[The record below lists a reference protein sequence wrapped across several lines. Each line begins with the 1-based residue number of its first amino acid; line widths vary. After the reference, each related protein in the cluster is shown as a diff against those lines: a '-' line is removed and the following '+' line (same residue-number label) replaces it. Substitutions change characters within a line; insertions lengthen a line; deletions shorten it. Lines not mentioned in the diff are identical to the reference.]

1 MGLICIKAGTA
12 KDTLNQAMTKKTDRA
27 ADLLAKYDRRVP
39 RYTSYPTAVQFTPA
53 VQGDRYRTWLGGL
66 DPALPLSLYIHI
78 PFCDSLCWFCGCN
91 TKVVRRYA
99 PIAAYMELV
108 LRELDLVADL
118 LPGSGDTGR
127 HKVCHVHLGGG
138 TPTILE
144 PADMERLFARLR
156 ARFDLLPDA
165 DIAVENDPR
174 EFNQDLVETMA
185 RVGVNRASL
194 GLQDVN
200 LQVQQ
205 AVNRVQSIDE
215 TTRVAQALRGA
226 GIGSINIDLMYGLP
240 YQSVARVLTSIEA
253 VLELAPDRVCLF
265 GYAHVPW
272 MKKHQRLIDEAGLPD
287 GEERFAQ
294 YKAASER
301 LQEAGYV
308 WIGLDH
314 FARPGDDIAKALQ
327 DRTLRRNFQGYT
339 TDDAPVRLGFGPSA
353 IGMLPQG
360 FVQNEVPMHAYREAV
375 EAGALPVARGL
386 ALSEDDRLRGTVI
399 EQLMCFLDVDLN
411 TIAQRFEADPAVFAD
426 NLTELGDMVA
436 DGLVEIDGWRVR
448 VTEAGR
454 PFLRTACAAFDPY
467 LEPAAT
473 RHAQAV

>member
-1 MGLICIKAGTA
+1 
-12 KDTLNQAMTKKTDRA
+12 MTRKTDRA
-27 ADLLAKYDRRVP
+27 TSLLAKYDRRVP

-53 VQGDRYRTWLGGL
+53 VQGDRYRAWLGELG
-66 DPALPLSLYIHI
+66 PTPPLSLYFHI
-78 PFCDSLCWFCGCN
+78 PFCDSLCWFCGCH

-99 PIAAYMELV
+99 PIATYLDLL

-118 LPGSGDTGR
+118 LPGR

-144 PADMERLFARLR
+144 PADMERLFERLR

-165 DIAVENDPR
+165 DIAIENDPR
-174 EFNQDLVETMA
+174 AFNQDLFETMA
-185 RVGVNRASL
+185 RVGINRASL

-200 LQVQQ
+200 IQVQRV
-205 AVNRVQSIDE
+205 VNRVQSIDE
-215 TTRVAQALRGA
+215 TRRVAEALRGA

-240 YQSVARVLTSIEA
+240 YQTVARVLGSIEA
-253 VLELAPDRVCLF
+253 TLDLAPDRVCLF

-272 MKKHQRLIDEAGLPD
+272 MKKHQRLIDEARLPD
-287 GEERFAQ
+287 AAERFAQ
-294 YKAASER
+294 YLAAAER
-301 LQEAGYV
+301 LQEAGYL

-314 FARPGDDIAKALQ
+314 FARRGDDLAKATRDQ
-327 DRTLRRNFQGYT
+327 TLRRNFQGYT

-360 FVQNEVPMHAYREAV
+360 LVQNEVSMKAYRDAIEV
-375 EAGALPVARGL
+375 GVLPVARGL
-386 ALSEDDRLRGTVI
+386 ALTADDRLRGAVI
-399 EQLMCFLDVDLN
+399 EWLMCFLEADLGA
-411 TIAQRFEADPAVFAD
+411 IAQSFEADPRVCA
-426 NLTELGDMVA
+426 GDLAALQEMAA

-454 PFLRTACAAFDPY
+454 PFLRTACAAFDSY
-467 LEPAAT
+467 LEPDAV

>member
-1 MGLICIKAGTA
+1 
-12 KDTLNQAMTKKTDRA
+12 MTKKTNRA
-27 ADLLAKYDRRVP
+27 NSLLAKYDRRVP
-39 RYTSYPTAVQFTPA
+39 RYTSYPTAVQFAPE
-53 VQGDRYRTWLGGL
+53 VRGDRYRVWLGGL
-66 DPALPLSLYIHI
+66 DPALPLSLYFHI
-78 PFCDSLCWFCGCN
+78 PFCDSLCWFCGCH

-99 PIAAYMELV
+99 PIAAYMELL
-108 LRELDLVADL
+108 LRELDLIADL
-118 LPGSGDTGR
+118 LPGR
-127 HKVCHVHLGGG
+127 HKVCHIHLGGG

-144 PADMERLFARLR
+144 PADMERLFERLR

-165 DIAVENDPR
+165 DIAIESDPR
-174 EFNQDLVETMA
+174 EFNQDLIATMA

-200 LQVQQ
+200 IQVQQ

-215 TTRVAQALRGA
+215 TRRVAQALRGA

-240 YQSVARVLTSIEA
+240 YQTVARVLTSIEA
-253 VLELAPDRVCLF
+253 TLELAPDRVCLF

-287 GEERFAQ
+287 AEERFAQ
-294 YKAASER
+294 YLAAAKR
-301 LQEAGYV
+301 LQEAGYQ

-314 FARPGDDIAKALQ
+314 FARPGDDIAQAARDK
-327 DRTLRRNFQGYT
+327 TLHRNFQGYT

-360 FVQNEVPMHAYREAV
+360 FVQNEVPMNVYRDAI
-375 EAGALPVARGL
+375 EAGTPPIARGL
-386 ALSEDDRLRGTVI
+386 ALTEDDRLRGAVI
-399 EQLMCFLDVDLN
+399 EQLMCFLEVDLGA
-411 TIAQRFEADPAVFAD
+411 IAHGFEADPRVFTGA
-426 NLTELGDMVA
+426 LATLEEMAA

-454 PFLRTACAAFDPY
+454 PFLRTACAAFDCY

>member
-1 MGLICIKAGTA
+1 
-12 KDTLNQAMTKKTDRA
+12 MTKKTDRGA
-27 ADLLAKYDRRVP
+27 SLLAKYDRRVP
-39 RYTSYPTAVQFTPA
+39 RYTSYPTAPQFTSA
-53 VQGDRYRTWLGGL
+53 VRGDSYRAWLAGL
-66 DPALPLSLYIHI
+66 DPSLPLSLYFHI
-78 PFCDSLCWFCGCN
+78 PFCDSLCWFCGCH

-99 PIAAYMELV
+99 PIAAYMELL

-118 LPGSGDTGR
+118 LPGR
-127 HKVCHVHLGGG
+127 HKVCHIHLGGG

-144 PADMERLFARLR
+144 PADMERLFERLR

-165 DIAVENDPR
+165 DIAIENDPR

-194 GLQDVN
+194 GLQDIN
-200 LQVQQ
+200 IQVQQ
-205 AVNRVQSIDE
+205 AVNRVQSMDE
-215 TTRVAQALRGA
+215 TRRVAQALRDA

-240 YQSVARVLTSIEA
+240 YQTVARVLSSIEA
-253 VLELAPDRVCLF
+253 VLELAPERVCLF

-287 GEERFAQ
+287 AAERFVQ
-294 YKAASER
+294 YLAAAER
-301 LQEAGYV
+301 LKEAGYV

-314 FARPGDDIAKALQ
+314 FARPGDDIAKAAR
-327 DRTLRRNFQGYT
+327 DKTLHRNFQGYT

-360 FVQNEVPMHAYREAV
+360 FVQNEVPMNVYSDAI
-375 EAGALPVARGL
+375 EAGVPPVARGL
-386 ALSEDDRLRGTVI
+386 ALTGDDRLRGAII
-399 EQLMCFLDVDLN
+399 EQLMCFLEVDLGA
-411 TIAQRFEADPAVFAD
+411 IAHDFAADPQVFARD
-426 NLTELGDMVA
+426 LAALDEMVA

-454 PFLRTACAAFDPY
+454 PFLRTACAAFDSY
-467 LEPAAT
+467 LEPATT

>member
-1 MGLICIKAGTA
+1 
-12 KDTLNQAMTKKTDRA
+12 
-27 ADLLAKYDRRVP
+27 
-39 RYTSYPTAVQFTPA
+39 
-53 VQGDRYRTWLGGL
+53 
-66 DPALPLSLYIHI
+66 
-78 PFCDSLCWFCGCN
+78 
-91 TKVVRRYA
+91 
-99 PIAAYMELV
+99 
-108 LRELDLVADL
+108 
-118 LPGSGDTGR
+118 
-127 HKVCHVHLGGG
+127 
-138 TPTILE
+138 
-144 PADMERLFARLR
+144 MERLFAHLR

-200 LQVQQ
+200 IQVQK

-215 TTRVAQALRGA
+215 TARVARALRGA

-253 VLELAPDRVCLF
+253 TLDLAPDRVCLF

-287 GEERFAQ
+287 AEERFAQ
-294 YKAASER
+294 YRAAAGR

-314 FARPGDDIAKALQ
+314 FARPDDDLAKAAR
-327 DRTLRRNFQGYT
+327 DRTLHRNFQGYT

-360 FVQNEVPMHAYREAV
+360 FVQNEVPLHAYREAV

-386 ALSEDDRLRGTVI
+386 ALSADDRLRGAVI
-399 EQLMCFLDVDLN
+399 EQLMCFLEVDLD
-411 TIAQRFEADPAVFAD
+411 TIAGRFETDPGVFAD
-426 NLTELGDMVA
+426 DLTKLVDMVT

-454 PFLRTACAAFDPY
+454 PFLRTVCAAFDPY
-467 LEPAAT
+467 LEATAT

>member
-1 MGLICIKAGTA
+1 MA
-12 KDTLNQAMTKKTDRA
+12 R
-27 ADLLAKYDRRVP
+27 DLLAKYDRRVP
-39 RYTSYPTAVQFTPA
+39 RYTSFPTAVQFTPA
-53 VQGDRYRTWLGGL
+53 VGAANYRAWLGSL
-66 DPALPLSLYIHI
+66 DPALPLSLYFHI
-78 PFCDSLCWFCGCN
+78 PFCDSLCWFCGCH

-99 PIAAYMELV
+99 PIAAYMEVMLG
-108 LRELDLVADL
+108 ELDRVADL
-118 LPGSGDTGR
+118 LPGR

-144 PADMERLFARLR
+144 PADMERLFGRMR
-156 ARFDLLPDA
+156 ARFDVLPDA

-174 EFNQDLVETMA
+174 EFNQGLVETMV

-200 LQVQQ
+200 PQVQQ
-205 AVNRVQSIDE
+205 AVNRVQSMDE
-215 TTRVAQALRGA
+215 TKRVAQALRGA
-226 GIGSINIDLMYGLP
+226 GIDSINIDLMYGLP
-240 YQSVARVLTSIEA
+240 YQTVARVLTTIETA
-253 VLELAPDRVCLF
+253 LELAPDRICLF

-272 MKKHQRLIDEAGLPD
+272 MKKHQRLIDEAGLP
-287 GEERFAQ
+287 GAEERFAQ
-294 YKAASER
+294 YMAAAKR
-301 LQEAGYV
+301 LQAAGYL

-314 FARPGDDIAKALQ
+314 FARPDDALA
-327 DRTLRRNFQGYT
+327 RATRNKTLHRNFQGYT
-339 TDDAPVRLGFGPSA
+339 TDDALVRLGFGPSA

-360 FVQNEVPMHAYREAV
+360 FVQNQVPMHAYREAL
-375 EAGALPVARGL
+375 ETGMLPIARGL
-386 ALSEDDRLRGTVI
+386 TLTEDDRLRGAVI
-399 EQLMCFLDVDLN
+399 EQLMCFLDVDLGA
-411 TIAQRFEADPAVFAD
+411 ICHDFGADPRLFAGEIAALD
-426 NLTELGDMVA
+426 EMVA

>member
-1 MGLICIKAGTA
+1 
-12 KDTLNQAMTKKTDRA
+12 MTKKTDRA
-27 ADLLAKYDRRVP
+27 TSLLAKYDRRVP

-53 VQGDRYRTWLGGL
+53 VQGERYRAWLGDF
-66 DPALPLSLYIHI
+66 DPTLSLSLYFHI
-78 PFCDSLCWFCGCN
+78 PFCDSLCWFCGCH

-99 PIAAYMELV
+99 PIAAYMDLL

-118 LPGSGDTGR
+118 LPGR

-144 PADMERLFARLR
+144 PADLERLFERLR

-165 DIAVENDPR
+165 DIAIENDPR

-200 LQVQQ
+200 IQVQR
-205 AVNRVQSIDE
+205 AVNRVQSIEE
-215 TTRVAQALRGA
+215 TKRVAQALRGA

-240 YQSVARVLTSIEA
+240 YQTVARVLSSIEA
-253 VLELAPDRVCLF
+253 ALDLAPERICLF

-287 GEERFAQ
+287 AAERFAQ
-294 YKAASER
+294 YLAAAER
-301 LQEAGYV
+301 LQEAGYL

-314 FARPGDDIAKALQ
+314 FARPGDDLAEAARDK
-327 DRTLRRNFQGYT
+327 TLHRNFQGYT

-360 FVQNEVPMHAYREAV
+360 FVQNQVPMNLYRDAI
-375 EAGALPVARGL
+375 EAGALPVARGV
-386 ALSEDDRLRGTVI
+386 ALTADDRLRGAVI
-399 EQLMCFLDVDLN
+399 ERLMCFLEVDLGA
-411 TIAQRFEADPAVFAD
+411 IAQSFEADPRAF
-426 NLTELGDMVA
+426 TGDLAALEEMAA

-448 VTEAGR
+448 VSEAGR

-467 LEPAAT
+467 LEAAAT

>member
-1 MGLICIKAGTA
+1 
-12 KDTLNQAMTKKTDRA
+12 MTRKTDRA
-27 ADLLAKYDRRVP
+27 ARLLARYDRRVP

-53 VQGDRYRTWLGGL
+53 VQGDRYRAWLGDL
-66 DPALPLSLYIHI
+66 DPALPLSLYFHI
-78 PFCDSLCWFCGCN
+78 PFCDSLCWFCGCH

-99 PIAAYMELV
+99 PIAAYLELL
-108 LRELDLVADL
+108 LRELDRVADL
-118 LPGSGDTGR
+118 LPGSVETGR

-144 PADMERLFARLR
+144 PADMARLFARLR

-165 DIAVENDPR
+165 DIAIENDPR
-174 EFNQDLVETMA
+174 AFNQDLVETLA

-200 LQVQQ
+200 IQVQR

-215 TTRVAQALRGA
+215 TRRVARALRGA
-226 GIGSINIDLMYGLP
+226 GIASINIDLMYGLP
-240 YQSVARVLTSIEA
+240 YQTVARVLSSIEA
-253 VLELAPDRVCLF
+253 ALELAPERVCLF

-272 MKKHQRLIDEAGLPD
+272 MKKHQRLIDEASLPD
-287 GEERFAQ
+287 AEERFAQ
-294 YKAASER
+294 YLAAAER
-301 LQEAGYV
+301 LQEAGYL

-314 FARPGDDIAKALQ
+314 FARPGDALAKAAR
-327 DRTLRRNFQGYT
+327 DRTLHRNFQGYT
-339 TDDAPVRLGFGPSA
+339 TDSAPVRLGFGPSA

-360 FVQNEVPMHAYREAV
+360 LVQNVVPMKAYRDAI

-386 ALSEDDRLRGTVI
+386 ALTEDDRLRGAAI
-399 EQLMCFLDVDLN
+399 EQLMCFLEVDLDA
-411 TIAQRFEADPAVFAD
+411 IAQSFEADPRVFA
-426 NLTELGDMVA
+426 GDLARLEEMAA

-454 PFLRTACAAFDPY
+454 PFLRTACAAFDCY

>member
-1 MGLICIKAGTA
+1 
-12 KDTLNQAMTKKTDRA
+12 MTKPTNRTLS
-27 ADLLAKYDRRVP
+27 LLAKYDRRVP

-53 VQGDRYRTWLGGL
+53 VRGDRYRAWLGGL
-66 DPALPLSLYIHI
+66 DPALPLSLYFHI
-78 PFCDSLCWFCGCN
+78 PFCDSLCWFCGCH

-99 PIAAYMELV
+99 PIAAYLDLL
-108 LRELDLVADL
+108 LRELDGVADL
-118 LPGSGDTGR
+118 LPGR

-144 PADMERLFARLR
+144 PADMERLFERLR

-165 DIAVENDPR
+165 DIAIENDPR
-174 EFNQDLVETMA
+174 EFNRDLVETLA

-200 LQVQQ
+200 AQVQQ
-205 AVNRVQSIDE
+205 AVNRVQSVDE
-215 TTRVAQALRGA
+215 TMRVAEALRGA

-240 YQSVARVLTSIEA
+240 YQTVARVLTSIEA

-287 GEERFAQ
+287 AEERFAQ
-294 YKAASER
+294 YLAAAQR
-301 LQEAGYV
+301 LQEAGYL

-314 FARPGDDIAKALQ
+314 FARPGDDLAVAAGAK
-327 DRTLRRNFQGYT
+327 TLHRNFQGYT

-360 FVQNEVPMHAYREAV
+360 FVQNEVPMHAYRDAI

-386 ALSEDDRLRGTVI
+386 ALTEDDRLRGAAI
-399 EQLMCFLDVDLN
+399 EQLMCFLEVDLGA
-411 TIAQRFEADPAVFAD
+411 IARSFEADPRVFTSDLAA
-426 NLTELGDMVA
+426 LEEMVA
-436 DGLVEIDGWRVR
+436 DDLVEIDGWRVR

-454 PFLRTACAAFDPY
+454 PFLRTACAAFDCY

>member
-1 MGLICIKAGTA
+1 M
-12 KDTLNQAMTKKTDRA
+12 MKKTDRV
-27 ADLLAKYDRRVP
+27 DRLLAKYDRRVP
-39 RYTSYPTAVQFTPA
+39 RYTSYPTAPQFTKA
-53 VQGDRYRTWLGGL
+53 VQGERYRAWLGGL
-66 DPALPLSLYIHI
+66 DPALPLSLYFHI
-78 PFCDSLCWFCGCN
+78 PFCDSLCWFCGCH
-91 TKVVRRYA
+91 TKVVRRYS
-99 PIAAYMELV
+99 PIAAYMELL

-118 LPGSGDTGR
+118 LPGSDKTGR

-144 PADMERLFARLR
+144 PADMERLFERLR

-165 DIAVENDPR
+165 DIAIENDPR

-200 LQVQQ
+200 IQVQQ
-205 AVNRVQSIDE
+205 AINRVQSIDE
-215 TTRVAQALRGA
+215 TRRVAQALRGA
-226 GIGSINIDLMYGLP
+226 GIGSVNIDLMYGLP
-240 YQSVARVLTSIEA
+240 YQTVSRVLTSIEA
-253 VLELAPDRVCLF
+253 AIELVPERVCLF

-287 GEERFAQ
+287 SAERFAQ
-294 YKAASER
+294 YLAAAGR
-301 LQEAGYV
+301 LKEAGYV

-314 FARPGDDIAKALQ
+314 FALPGDDIAKAA
-327 DRTLRRNFQGYT
+327 REKTLHRNFQGYT

-360 FVQNEVPMHAYREAV
+360 FVQNEVSMNLYRDAIG
-375 EAGALPVARGL
+375 AGALPVARGL
-386 ALSEDDRLRGTVI
+386 ALTEEDRLRGAVI
-399 EQLMCFLDVDLN
+399 EQLMCFLEVDLG
-411 TIAQRFEADPAVFAD
+411 AVAHGFAVDPQVFASD
-426 NLTELGDMVA
+426 LAALEEMVA

-454 PFLRTACAAFDPY
+454 PFLRTACAAFDSY
-467 LEPAAT
+467 LEPDAV

>member
-1 MGLICIKAGTA
+1 
-12 KDTLNQAMTKKTDRA
+12 MTRKTDRA
-27 ADLLAKYDRRVP
+27 TSLLAKYDRRVP

-53 VQGDRYRTWLGGL
+53 VQGDRYRAWLGELG
-66 DPALPLSLYIHI
+66 PTPPLSLYFHI
-78 PFCDSLCWFCGCN
+78 PFCDSLCWFCGCH

-99 PIAAYMELV
+99 PIATYLDLL

-118 LPGSGDTGR
+118 LPGR

-144 PADMERLFARLR
+144 PADMERLFERLR

-165 DIAVENDPR
+165 DIAIENDPR
-174 EFNQDLVETMA
+174 AFNQDLFETMA
-185 RVGVNRASL
+185 RVGINRTSL

-200 LQVQQ
+200 IQVQRV
-205 AVNRVQSIDE
+205 VNRVQSIDE
-215 TTRVAQALRGA
+215 TRRVAEALRGA

-240 YQSVARVLTSIEA
+240 YQTVARVLGSIEA
-253 VLELAPDRVCLF
+253 TLDLAPDRVCLF

-272 MKKHQRLIDEAGLPD
+272 MKKHQRLIDEARLPD
-287 GEERFAQ
+287 AAERFAQ
-294 YKAASER
+294 YLAAAER
-301 LQEAGYV
+301 LQEAGYL

-314 FARPGDDIAKALQ
+314 FARRGDDLAKATRDQ
-327 DRTLRRNFQGYT
+327 TLRRNFQGYT

-360 FVQNEVPMHAYREAV
+360 LVQNEVSMKAYRDAIEV
-375 EAGALPVARGL
+375 GVLPVARGL
-386 ALSEDDRLRGTVI
+386 ALTADDRLRGAVI
-399 EQLMCFLDVDLN
+399 EWLMCFLDADLGA
-411 TIAQRFEADPAVFAD
+411 IAQSFEADPRVCA
-426 NLTELGDMVA
+426 GDLAALQEMAA

-454 PFLRTACAAFDPY
+454 PFLRTACAAFDSY
-467 LEPAAT
+467 LEPDAV

>member
-1 MGLICIKAGTA
+1 M
-12 KDTLNQAMTKKTDRA
+12 MTKTDRA
-27 ADLLAKYDRRVP
+27 AGLLAKYDRRVP

-53 VQGDRYRTWLGGL
+53 VQGDRYRVWLGGL

-99 PIAAYMELV
+99 PIAAYMELL

-118 LPGSGDTGR
+118 LPGSGDNGR

-144 PADMERLFARLR
+144 PADMERLFERLR

-165 DIAVENDPR
+165 DIAIENDPR

-287 GEERFAQ
+287 AEERFAQ
-294 YKAASER
+294 YLAAAAR
-301 LQEAGYV
+301 LQEAGYQ

-314 FARPGDDIAKALQ
+314 FARPGDDLAQAARNK
-327 DRTLRRNFQGYT
+327 TLHRNFQGYT

-360 FVQNEVPMHAYREAV
+360 FAQNEVPMNVYRDAI

-386 ALSEDDRLRGTVI
+386 VLSEDDRLRGAVI
-399 EQLMCFLDVDLN
+399 EQLMCFLEADLGA
-411 TIAQRFEADPAVFAD
+411 IAHRFEADPRVFTDA
-426 NLTELGDMVA
+426 LAALQEMVA
-436 DGLVEIDGWRVR
+436 DGLVEIDGWKVR
-448 VTEAGR
+448 VSEAGR
-454 PFLRTACAAFDPY
+454 PFLRTACAAFDSY
-467 LEPAAT
+467 LEPTAT

>member
-1 MGLICIKAGTA
+1 
-12 KDTLNQAMTKKTDRA
+12 MTNKTNRA
-27 ADLLAKYDRRVP
+27 NSLLAKYDRRVP

-53 VQGDRYRTWLGGL
+53 VRGDRYRAWLEDL
-66 DPALPLSLYIHI
+66 DPALPLSLYFHI
-78 PFCDSLCWFCGCN
+78 PFCDSLCWFCGCH

-99 PIAAYMELV
+99 PIAAYMELL
-108 LRELDLVADL
+108 LRELDLVAEL
-118 LPGSGDTGR
+118 LPGR

-156 ARFDLLPDA
+156 ARFDVLPDA

-200 LQVQQ
+200 IQVQR
-205 AVNRVQSIDE
+205 AVNRVQSLDE
-215 TTRVAQALRGA
+215 TKRVARALRGA

-240 YQSVARVLTSIEA
+240 YQTVARVLSSIEA
-253 VLELAPDRVCLF
+253 ALDLAPDRVCLF

-287 GEERFAQ
+287 AAERFAQ
-294 YKAASER
+294 YLAAAKR
-301 LQEAGYV
+301 LREAGYL

-314 FARPGDDIAKALQ
+314 FARPGDDLAKAARDQ
-327 DRTLRRNFQGYT
+327 TLRRNFQGYT
-339 TDDAPVRLGFGPSA
+339 TDPATVRLGFGPSA

-360 FVQNEVPMHAYREAV
+360 FVQNEVPMKVYRDAI

-386 ALSEDDRLRGTVI
+386 ALTADDRLRGAAI
-399 EQLMCFLDVDLN
+399 ERLMCFLEVDLGA
-411 TIAQRFEADPAVFAD
+411 IAQSHEADPRVFA
-426 NLTELGDMVA
+426 GDLAALEEMAA

-448 VTEAGR
+448 VTETGR

-467 LEPAAT
+467 LEPSAT

>member
-1 MGLICIKAGTA
+1 
-12 KDTLNQAMTKKTDRA
+12 MTRKTDRA
-27 ADLLAKYDRRVP
+27 HGLLAKYDRRVP

-53 VQGDRYRTWLGGL
+53 VQGDRYRAWLGDL
-66 DPALPLSLYIHI
+66 DPALPLSLYFHI
-78 PFCDSLCWFCGCN
+78 PFCDSLCWFCGCH
-91 TKVVRRYA
+91 TTVVRRYA
-99 PIAAYMELV
+99 PIAAYMELL
-108 LRELDLVADL
+108 LRELDRVADL
-118 LPGSGDTGR
+118 LPGSVKAGR
-127 HKVCHVHLGGG
+127 HKVCHIHLGGG

-144 PADMERLFARLR
+144 PADMERLFERLR
-156 ARFDLLPDA
+156 ARFELLPDA
-165 DIAVENDPR
+165 DIAIENDPR

-185 RVGVNRASL
+185 RVGVNRVSL

-200 LQVQQ
+200 IQVQR

-215 TTRVAQALRGA
+215 TRRVAQALRGA

-240 YQSVARVLTSIEA
+240 YQTVARVLTSVEA
-253 VLELAPDRVCLF
+253 ALDLAPDRVCLF

-287 GEERFAQ
+287 AAERFAQ
-294 YKAASER
+294 YLAAAGC
-301 LQEAGYV
+301 LKEAGYV

-314 FARPGDDIAKALQ
+314 FARPGDDLAKAA
-327 DRTLRRNFQGYT
+327 RNKTLHRNFQGYT
-339 TDDAPVRLGFGPSA
+339 TDPAPARLGFGPSA

-360 FVQNEVPMHAYREAV
+360 FVQNQVSMKAYRDAI

-386 ALSEDDRLRGTVI
+386 ALSGDDRLRGAVI
-399 EQLMCFLDVDLN
+399 ERLMCFLEVDLGA
-411 TIAQRFEADPAVFAD
+411 IAQGFEADPRVFA
-426 NLTELGDMVA
+426 GDLAALEEMAA

-467 LEPAAT
+467 LEPGAA

>member
-1 MGLICIKAGTA
+1 
-12 KDTLNQAMTKKTDRA
+12 MTKKTNRA
-27 ADLLAKYDRRVP
+27 NSLLAKYDRRVP

-53 VQGDRYRTWLGGL
+53 VRGDRYRVWLGGL
-66 DPALPLSLYIHI
+66 DPALPLSLYLHI
-78 PFCDSLCWFCGCN
+78 PFCDSLCWFCGCH
-91 TKVVRRYA
+91 TKVVRRYG
-99 PIAAYMELV
+99 PIAAYMDLL

-118 LPGSGDTGR
+118 LPGRRKAGR
-127 HKVCHVHLGGG
+127 HKVCHIHLGGG

-144 PADMERLFARLR
+144 PADMERLFERLR
-156 ARFDLLPDA
+156 ARFELLPDA
-165 DIAVENDPR
+165 DIAIENDPR

-200 LQVQQ
+200 IQVQQ

-215 TTRVAQALRGA
+215 TRRVAQALRGA
-226 GIGSINIDLMYGLP
+226 GVGSINIDLMYGLP
-240 YQSVARVLTSIEA
+240 YQTVARVLTSIEA
-253 VLELAPDRVCLF
+253 ALDLAPDRVCLF

-287 GEERFAQ
+287 AEERFAQ
-294 YKAASER
+294 YLAAAER
-301 LQEAGYV
+301 LQEAGYL

-314 FARPGDDIAKALQ
+314 FARPGDDLAEAARDK
-327 DRTLRRNFQGYT
+327 TLHRNFQGYT

-360 FVQNEVPMHAYREAV
+360 FVQNEVPMKAYRDAI
-375 EAGALPVARGL
+375 EAGTPPVARGL
-386 ALSEDDRLRGTVI
+386 ALTEDDRLRGAAI
-399 EQLMCFLDVDLN
+399 EQLMCFLEVDLGA
-411 TIAQRFEADPAVFAD
+411 IAHGFEADPRVFA
-426 NLTELGDMVA
+426 GDLATLEEMAA

-454 PFLRTACAAFDPY
+454 PFLRTACAAFDSY

>member
-1 MGLICIKAGTA
+1 
-12 KDTLNQAMTKKTDRA
+12 MTKKTNRA
-27 ADLLAKYDRRVP
+27 NSLLAKYDRRVP
-39 RYTSYPTAVQFTPA
+39 RYTSYPTAVQFAPE
-53 VQGDRYRTWLGGL
+53 VRGDRYRVWLGGL
-66 DPALPLSLYIHI
+66 DPALPLSLYFHI
-78 PFCDSLCWFCGCN
+78 PFCDSLCWFCGCH

-99 PIAAYMELV
+99 PIAAYMELL
-108 LRELDLVADL
+108 LRELDLIADL
-118 LPGSGDTGR
+118 LPGR
-127 HKVCHVHLGGG
+127 HKVCHIHLGGG

-144 PADMERLFARLR
+144 PADMERLFERLR

-165 DIAVENDPR
+165 DIAIENDPR
-174 EFNQDLVETMA
+174 EFNQDLIATMA

-200 LQVQQ
+200 IQVQQ

-215 TTRVAQALRGA
+215 TRRVAQALRGA

-240 YQSVARVLTSIEA
+240 YQTVARVLTSIEA
-253 VLELAPDRVCLF
+253 TLELAPDRVCLF

-287 GEERFAQ
+287 AEERFAQ
-294 YKAASER
+294 YLAAAKR
-301 LQEAGYV
+301 LQEAGYQ

-314 FARPGDDIAKALQ
+314 FARPGDDIAQAARDK
-327 DRTLRRNFQGYT
+327 TLHRNFQGYT

-360 FVQNEVPMHAYREAV
+360 FVQNEVSMNVYRDAI
-375 EAGALPVARGL
+375 EAGTPPIARGL
-386 ALSEDDRLRGTVI
+386 ALTEDDRLRGAVI
-399 EQLMCFLDVDLN
+399 EQLMCFLEVDLGA
-411 TIAQRFEADPAVFAD
+411 IAHGFEADPRVFTGA
-426 NLTELGDMVA
+426 LATLEEMAA

-454 PFLRTACAAFDPY
+454 PFLRTACAAFDCY

>member
-1 MGLICIKAGTA
+1 
-12 KDTLNQAMTKKTDRA
+12 MTRKTDRA
-27 ADLLAKYDRRVP
+27 TSLLAKYDRRVP

-53 VQGDRYRTWLGGL
+53 VQGDRYRAWLGELG
-66 DPALPLSLYIHI
+66 PTPPLSLYFHI
-78 PFCDSLCWFCGCN
+78 PFCDSLCWFCGCH

-99 PIAAYMELV
+99 PIATYLDLL

-118 LPGSGDTGR
+118 LPGR

-144 PADMERLFARLR
+144 PADMERLFERLR

-165 DIAVENDPR
+165 DIAIENEPR
-174 EFNQDLVETMA
+174 AFNQDLFETMA
-185 RVGVNRASL
+185 RVGINRTSL

-200 LQVQQ
+200 IQVQRV
-205 AVNRVQSIDE
+205 VNRVQSIDE
-215 TTRVAQALRGA
+215 TRRVAEALRGA

-240 YQSVARVLTSIEA
+240 YQTVARVLGSIEA
-253 VLELAPDRVCLF
+253 TLDLAPDRVCLF

-272 MKKHQRLIDEAGLPD
+272 MKKHQRLIDEARLPD
-287 GEERFAQ
+287 AAERFAQ
-294 YKAASER
+294 YLAAAER
-301 LQEAGYV
+301 LQEAGYL

-314 FARPGDDIAKALQ
+314 FARRGDDLAKATRDQ
-327 DRTLRRNFQGYT
+327 TLRRNFQGYT

-360 FVQNEVPMHAYREAV
+360 LVQNEVSMKAYRDAIEV
-375 EAGALPVARGL
+375 GVLPVARGL
-386 ALSEDDRLRGTVI
+386 ALTADDRLRGAVI
-399 EQLMCFLDVDLN
+399 EWLMCFLEADLGA
-411 TIAQRFEADPAVFAD
+411 IAQSFEADPRVCA
-426 NLTELGDMVA
+426 GDLAALQEMAA

-454 PFLRTACAAFDPY
+454 PFLRTACAAFDSY
-467 LEPAAT
+467 LEPDAV